1 MDNNQSFS
9 VKPQNEPEYSPKKR
23 KLAIFLSVF
32 FANLGIPYYY
42 VGKPLL
48 GFIASIPFLAI
59 FIICFAIDH
68 FTVQD
73 YILGAKFYC
82 LISPII
88 NIGSAVLFAKRI
100 IRDKNGKILK

>member
-1 MDNNQSFS
+1 MENNQTYF
-9 VKPQNEPEYSPKKR
+9 KNEPEYSNKKR

-42 VGKPLL
+42 VGRPLL
-48 GFIASIPFLAI
+48 GFIASIPFLAL
-59 FIICFAIDH
+59 FIIS
-68 FTVQD
+68 FTLD
-73 YILGAKFYC
+73 YITAQAFVLSVEIIYLLF
-82 LISPII
+82 LII